1 MARRRWLIQRAGA
14 AQEGLFGRGP
24 AHHRAG
30 LLATVAYLCN
40 DLWLR
45 QAARFHAVSGRAAA
59 LLPSEMEVGSID
71 SEHRSRAGSVRR
83 GDQATG
89 KAGAAPVNKL
99 SCASRPEKTDVP
111 SHRSAQ
117 ARIEQVTNAV
127 SQ

>member
-45 QAARFHAVSGRAAA
+45 QAARFHTVSGRAAA
-59 LLPSEMEVGSID
+59 LLPGEMEVAPSH
-71 SEHRSRAGSVRR
+71 SCHFPTSARSGVGE
-83 GDQATG
+83 GDR
-89 KAGAAPVNKL
+89 K
-99 SCASRPEKTDVP
+99 SRPPRRLID
-111 SHRSAQ
+111 
-117 ARIEQVTNAV
+117 
-127 SQ
+127 